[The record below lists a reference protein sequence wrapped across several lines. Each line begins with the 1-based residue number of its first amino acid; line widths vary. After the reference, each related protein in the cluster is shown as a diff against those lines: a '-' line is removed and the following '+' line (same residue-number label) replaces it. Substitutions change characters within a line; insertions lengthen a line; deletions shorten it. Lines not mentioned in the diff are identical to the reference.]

1 MTWSRGDNPFDVILG
16 GYQIRN
22 ILEHAKYGS
31 LLDLGCND
39 GSLTAQL
46 IMGGNFTRVVG
57 VDADTRKVE
66 LMRKPLRFL
75 NPTHKPKPYEV
86 HCSAIEDFDTEE
98 KFDTVTLINVLE
110 HVDDSLQVLK
120 KAEWWLAPEGR
131 IIIHVPNAL
140 GLNRQ
145 LGFRMGLIQDME
157 ELSQGDLELEHQR
170 FYDPWTLRKDIMDA
184 GLKVEGIG
192 GVMLKPFSNAQMQR
206 IADEWDNAGQI
217 FDGLYEL
224 AKEMPWDSSPVWAVC
239 RHQ

>member
-22 ILEHAKYGS
+22 ILGHAKHGS

-39 GSLTAQL
+39 GSMLREL
-46 IMGGNFTRVVG
+46 DKSYKFTRLLGVEADLAKVVT
-57 VDADTRKVE
+57 VRD
-66 LMRKPLRFL
+66 M
-75 NPTHKPKPYEV
+75 
-86 HCSAIEDFDTEE
+86 SALVGIAHSTIEDFDTEE

-110 HVDDSLQVLK
+110 HVDDPLLVLK

-145 LGFRMGLIQDME
+145 LGFSMGLIQDME

-206 IADEWDNAGQI
+206 IADEWDNAEQI

-224 AKEMPWDSSPVWAVC
+224 AKEMPWWSSPVWAVC